1 MKIPSAYKDV
11 NRRLQIFLFFLMG
24 IYVPCFSDIPILKK
38 GELQG
43 ILTSKGEAWLEVKD
57 DKGFLHRY
65 LAPWE
70 GKGPSRGGSFNKEII
85 TLIDSLVVGNRV
97 LMQWYWNGHLRV
109 ENVQVILPKWKKNL
123 FEGYVLEIGDKW
135 IDVQNTK
142 EGVPW
147 RFYLPWVGGY
157 PRSGGGYDEKI
168 LEPLREHEPTSPI
181 IFEWKY
187 ELRPRIV
194 KLFTREEITTKPFYE
209 MEEIPP
215 WLGPVERVVEPSPSD
230 LLALN
235 QKKQNGTSTERNP
248 FESKKINPFDSA
260 QNPTFNPF
268 DNVAKEQLNPF
279 EGISSPH
286 VPESGNPFDS
296 LGNTSINPFEI
307 SQNKVPSN
315 PFDQQTH
322 QSSKNSVSQL
332 KKRLNDFLINPVT
345 FTDTPLPQALL
356 ELTKTPDGENRKQKN
371 VSILCKLSGDHPLPK
386 VSLKLEAISLSQALK
401 EVTEGVGWVYEVMG
415 DTVVVS
421 PLDNNPIEQSIP
433 EKKKPSL
440 NPFDQIQ

>member
-1 MKIPSAYKDV
+1 
-11 NRRLQIFLFFLMG
+11 MG

-70 GKGPSRGGSFNKEII
+70 GRGPSRGGSFNKEII

-135 IDVQNTK
+135 IDVQNTN

-215 WLGPVERVVEPSPSD
+215 WLGPVERVVEPSPAD

-235 QKKQNGTSTERNP
+235 QKKQNGTRTERNP

-268 DNVAKEQLNPF
+268 DNVAKKQLNPF

-296 LGNTSINPFEI
+296 VGNTSINPFEI

-315 PFDQQTH
+315 PFDQQSH
-322 QSSKNSVSQL
+322 QSSKNTVSQL

-356 ELTKTPDGENRKQKN
+356 ELTKTPDGENRKQKS

-401 EVTEGVGWVYEVMG
+401 EVTEGVGWVYEVIG
-415 DTVVVS
+415 NTVVVS

>member
-11 NRRLQIFLFFLMG
+11 NRRLQIFLFFLIG

-70 GKGPSRGGSFNKEII
+70 GKDQVVVEVFNKEII

-142 EGVPW
+142 EG
-147 RFYLPWVGGY
+147 YLGVSIYLGLEVIRAQVEGMMK
-157 PRSGGGYDEKI
+157 KI

-215 WLGPVERVVEPSPSD
+215 WLGPVERVVEPSPAD

-268 DNVAKEQLNPF
+268 DNVAKKQINPF

-296 LGNTSINPFEI
+296 VGNTSINPFEI

-315 PFDQQTH
+315 PFDQLSH

-345 FTDTPLPQALL
+345 FTDTPS
-356 ELTKTPDGENRKQKN
+356 TT
-371 VSILCKLSGDHPLPK
+371 
-386 VSLKLEAISLSQALK
+386 
-401 EVTEGVGWVYEVMG
+401 
-415 DTVVVS
+415 S
-421 PLDNNPIEQSIP
+421 PFRANKDP
-433 EKKKPSL
+433 
-440 NPFDQIQ
+440 